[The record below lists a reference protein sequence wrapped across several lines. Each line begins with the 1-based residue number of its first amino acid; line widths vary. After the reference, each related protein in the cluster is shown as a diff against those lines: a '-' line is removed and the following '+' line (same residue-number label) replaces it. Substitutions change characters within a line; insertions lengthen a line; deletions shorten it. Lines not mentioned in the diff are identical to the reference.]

1 MLNMNKINPTAKLIS
16 NFIVL
21 IVSVMVFDPKT
32 MVMIFVINVFFGVI
46 TKSFNKKNLKALI
59 PLAFFALGMLWMN
72 AAWAKVDNPNII
84 GCLGPINFTDKGLIV
99 GLSLCFRVLT
109 IGISSIIFTA
119 NTEPNDL
126 ILSLIKQCH
135 LSPGI
140 AYGILTA
147 FRFLPSMEADLALIN
162 AAHRIRNAKKKQW
175 YLKKNRWYRNAI
187 PLLATNIR
195 KAERVALAMEARGFE
210 NNMQRT
216 YYKTVYWK
224 KTDTIFVLLTVA
236 IVMLILSFSAYRGWL
251 ISFQRWQG
259 F

>member
-1 MLNMNKINPTAKLIS
+1 MLNMNKLNPTAKLIS

-21 IVSVMVFDPKT
+21 IVCVMVFDPKT
-32 MVMIFVINVFFGVI
+32 MFMLFSVNVFLGVI
-46 TKSFNKKNLKALI
+46 TKSFNKKNMKALI
-59 PLAFFALGMLWMN
+59 PLVFFAFGMLWMN

-84 GCLGPINFTDKGLIV
+84 GNLGPIYFTDKGLIV

-109 IGISSIIFTA
+109 IGICSILFTT
-119 NTEPNDL
+119 NTDPNDFV
-126 ILSLIKQCH
+126 LSLIKQCH
-135 LSPGI
+135 LSVGI

-147 FRFLPSMEADLALIN
+147 FRFFPSMEADLALIN
-162 AAHRIRNAKKKQW
+162 AAHRIRNSKKKKW

-187 PLLATNIR
+187 PLLAANIR
-195 KAERVALAMEARGFE
+195 KAERVAIAMEARGFE

-216 YYKTVYWK
+216 YYKTIYWQK
-224 KTDTIFVLLTVA
+224 IDTIFVLATAA
-236 IVMLILSFSAYRGWL
+236 IVIIILSFSYYMGWL